1 MFFAYPN
8 EPLQIRDTIEES
20 IKKINISKEL
30 IQSWKALEIVGS
42 FVSDKIQS
50 SIDERSVLIA
60 EISRL
65 NFNVTYEIGY
75 AIGRGKPILLI
86 KNKSIIQVGPSIN
99 EVGIF
104 DTIGY
109 KEYENSN
116 DLDFIL
122 RNRPSNTLYNN
133 NTADINIKA
142 PVYLLETKFKTDDTI
157 RITAR
162 IKKARLVYRS
172 FDPNELPRLSAHD
185 AIKQVSQ
192 SYGVV
197 VPLLHEDI
205 QGFEVHNIRA
215 AFIAGLATGMDKAL
229 CLLQFGEKPIPLDYR
244 DLVNV
249 YYHPNDIDNYIAEFA
264 IKIIEAFQEGK
275 EDDHIKK
282 ATFLQKL
289 DLGASSA
296 ENEMRSLHNYYLKT
310 DAFRKTSRGEY
321 QLVVGRKGSGKSA
334 IFLQVRDRERTKGS
348 NIVLDLK
355 PEGYKLIKFKE
366 LVLGFLQE
374 GTFQHTITA
383 FWEYVLLLEI
393 CHKVLTSD
401 AKRHIIQSDLLKPY
415 KQLEELYKAE
425 EYLTE
430 GDFSER
436 MSSLLENLTI
446 SYKENYGTK
455 ENVRLSMPEI
465 TQLIYKTDIKKLRD
479 TLISY
484 LQLKDQIWLLFDN
497 IDKGWPSAGLIKEDL
512 IIIRTLIDAS
522 RKLQREF
529 SKSKIELYPI
539 IFLRNDVYDL
549 LIESTSDRQKEAKVN
564 LDWVDPDLLRE
575 VIRLRIIASL
585 GGEKESFDEL
595 WRSICIS
602 HYKGEETSQYLID
615 RCLMRPRFLI
625 NLINQCLGFAVNLN
639 HIKIEEEDIE
649 KGLGAFS
656 VDILTDINYEIRD
669 IFKEAE
675 NIMYAFLASNATLS
689 QKELQN
695 LIAGS
700 EISENLFDQV
710 VDILLWYGFLGIKL
724 NNQDVK
730 YIFNLNYNIQLLKA
744 LIKKNHDNFLY
755 SINPAFWPS
764 LMIEN

>member
-8 EPLQIRDTIEES
+8 EPKQIKDTIES
-20 IKKINISKEL
+20 CIKNFNTSKEL
-30 IQSWKALEIVGS
+30 IKSWKALDIVGS
-42 FVSDKIQS
+42 FIKDRIQS
-50 SIDERSVLIA
+50 TIDEKHVLIA

-75 AIGRGKPILLI
+75 AIGRGKPILLT
-86 KNKSIIQVGPSIN
+86 KNRSISQEGPSIS

-109 KEYENSN
+109 VEYENSD
-116 DLDFIL
+116 DLDAIL
-122 RNRPSNTLYNN
+122 RDPPNNILYDRR
-133 NTADINIKA
+133 TADKNYKTPI
-142 PVYLLETKFKTDDTI
+142 YLLETKFKTDDTT

-162 IKKARLVYRS
+162 IKKARLNYRS

-185 AIKQVSQ
+185 AIKQVAQ

-197 VPLLHEDI
+197 VPLLHKDI
-205 QGFEVHNIRA
+205 LGFEVHNIRA
-215 AFIAGLATGMDKAL
+215 AFIAGLTNGMDKPL
-229 CLLQFGEKPIPLDYR
+229 CLLQNGDNPIPLDYR
-244 DLVNV
+244 DLVNI

-264 IKIIEAFQEGK
+264 IRIIEAYQEGQD
-275 EDDHIKK
+275 DDHVKK
-282 ATFLQKL
+282 ATLLQKL

-296 ENEMRSLHNYYLKT
+296 ENEMRSLQYYYLQT
-310 DAFRKTSRGEY
+310 DAFRKTARGEY

-334 IFLQVRDRERTKGS
+334 IFLQVRDRERTKGD

-366 LVLGFLQE
+366 LVLEFLQE

-401 AKRHIIQSDLLKPY
+401 AKRHMVQTDLYNPY
-415 KQLEELYKAE
+415 RKLEELYKAE
-425 EYLTE
+425 DYLTE

-436 MSSLLENLTI
+436 MSTLLDKLTI
-446 SYKENYGTK
+446 SYKENYGSK
-455 ENVRLSMPEI
+455 ENVRLSVPDI
-465 TQLIYKTDIKKLRD
+465 TRLLYKTDLKKLRD
-479 TLISY
+479 AIISY
-484 LQLKDQIWLLFDN
+484 LQLKEQIWLLFDN
-497 IDKGWPSAGLIKEDL
+497 IDKGWPSSGLVKEDL
-512 IIIRTLIDAS
+512 IIIRTLVDAS

-529 SKSKIELYPI
+529 SKSKIELFPI

-575 VIRLRIIASL
+575 VIRLRIVASL
-585 GGEKESFDEL
+585 DGEKDSFDEL

-602 HYKGEETSQYLID
+602 HYKGEETSQFLID

-639 HIKIEEEDIE
+639 HKKIEEEDIE
-649 KGLGAFS
+649 KGLGSFS
-656 VDILTDINYEIRD
+656 VDVLTDISYEIRD
-669 IFKEAE
+669 VFKEAE
-675 NIMYAFLASNATLS
+675 NIMYSFLTCKVDLS
-689 QKELQN
+689 HEEIRGI
-695 LIAGS
+695 IAES
-700 EISENLFDQV
+700 EISKDLIEKV
-710 VDILLWYGFLGIKL
+710 IDILLWYGFLGLRLK
-724 NNQDVK
+724 NQDVK
-730 YIFNLNYNIQLLKA
+730 YIFNLNYNMQLLKG
-744 LIKKNHDNFLY
+744 LIRKNIDNFTY

>member
-8 EPLQIRDTIEES
+8 DPKQIRDTIEIC
-20 IKKINISKEL
+20 IKKLNTSKEL
-30 IQSWKALEIVGS
+30 VKSWKALDIVGS
-42 FVSDKIQS
+42 FIKDRIQS
-50 SIDERSVLIA
+50 SIDEKNVLIA

-75 AIGRGKPILLI
+75 AIGRGKPILLT
-86 KNKSIIQVGPSIN
+86 KNKSISQEGPSIN

-116 DLDFIL
+116 DLDIIL
-122 RNRPSNTLYNN
+122 RDPPDNILYEKKS
-133 NTADINIKA
+133 ADKNIKA
-142 PVYLLETKFKTDDTI
+142 PIYLLETKFKTDDTT

-162 IKKARLVYRS
+162 IKKARLIYRS

-197 VPLLHEDI
+197 VPLLHKDI
-205 QGFEVHNIRA
+205 LGFEVHNIRA
-215 AFIAGLATGMDKAL
+215 AFIAGLTNGMDKPL
-229 CLLQFGEKPIPLDYR
+229 CLLQNGENPIPLDYR
-244 DLVNV
+244 DLVNI
-249 YYHPNDIDNYIAEFA
+249 YYHPNDIDDYIADFA
-264 IKIIEAFQEGK
+264 VKIIEAFQEGQ
-275 EDDHIKK
+275 EDDHVKK
-282 ATFLQKL
+282 ATILQRL

-296 ENEMRSLHNYYLKT
+296 ENEMRSLQYYYLKT

-334 IFLQVRDRERTKGS
+334 IFLQVRDRERAKGN

-355 PEGYKLIKFKE
+355 PDGYKLIKFKE

-401 AKRHIIQSDLLKPY
+401 AKRHMIQSELFKPY
-415 KQLEELYKAE
+415 RQLEGLYKAE

-436 MSSLLENLTI
+436 MSSLLEKLTI
-446 SYKENYGTK
+446 SYIENYGSK
-455 ENVRLSMPEI
+455 ENVRLSVPEI
-465 TQLIYKTDIKKLRD
+465 TRLLYKTDLKKLRD
-479 TLISY
+479 AIISY
-484 LQLKDQIWLLFDN
+484 LQLKEQIWLLFDN
-497 IDKGWPSAGLIKEDL
+497 IDKGWPSSGLEKEDL
-512 IIIRTLIDAS
+512 IIIRTLVDAS

-529 SKSKIELYPI
+529 SKSKIELFPI
-539 IFLRNDVYDL
+539 IFIRNDVYDL

-585 GGEKESFDEL
+585 DGGKENFDEL

-602 HYKGEETSQYLID
+602 HYKGEETSQFLID

-639 HIKIEEEDIE
+639 HKKIEEDDIE
-649 KGLGAFS
+649 KGLGSFS
-656 VDILTDINYEIRD
+656 VDVLTDISYEIRD
-669 IFKEAE
+669 VFKEAE
-675 NIMYAFLASNATLS
+675 NIMYVFLTSKGNLS
-689 QKELQN
+689 HEELRN
-695 LIAGS
+695 IIAES
-700 EISENLFDQV
+700 EISEDLIEKV
-710 VDILLWYGFLGIKL
+710 IEILLWYGFLGLKL

-730 YIFNLNYNIQLLKA
+730 YIFNLNYNMQLLKG
-744 LIKKNHDNFLY
+744 LIKKNKDNFTY